1 MPTPASGALG
11 SVGTLQTPSL
21 TKRSKLVLLPR
32 RAAEDNVCEKAA
44 HQNLVWSRD
53 DDGRQRSARE
63 ALRDHQRRIMAE
75 LFVRNQYSEIL
86 CRDYRL
92 NR

>member
-1 MPTPASGALG
+1 M
-11 SVGTLQTPSL
+11 
-21 TKRSKLVLLPR
+21 
-32 RAAEDNVCEKAA
+32 CEKAA